1 MPCTLS
7 ERSELPELPEIEHLK
22 RTLEPVLVGSEI
34 TTVRILRRDILHRG
48 SGYEKETARI
58 KSECLL
64 ARSRIIRLDRY
75 GKQLALSSESGK
87 VLCIHLGMSGQLQY
101 LPTKSRL
108 ENNRHVHCIWTI
120 RGPKSSGRLIFRDPR
135 RFGGIWVFATLDEL
149 HISRWSRLGPDALD
163 IRSRS
168 LFQQLIRTRKSIK
181 SALLDQSLI
190 AGVGNIY
197 ADECLFASGIH
208 PSRPSNELSTVEV
221 TRLAKHLRK
230 ILQNAIRAGGST
242 IHSYID
248 GNGEVGTYVSKHQVY
263 GRAHMPCV
271 KCCRP
276 LCRTTI
282 AQRTTVFCSTCQRA
296 EN

>member
-1 MPCTLS
+1 M
-7 ERSELPELPEIEHLK
+7 
-22 RTLEPVLVGSEI
+22 GSEI
-34 TTVRILRRDILHRG
+34 TTVRLLRRDILHCD
-48 SGYEKETARI
+48 SGNGKETTRI
-58 KSECLL
+58 ISKCLL
-64 ARSRIIRLDRY
+64 AHSRIIGLDRR
-75 GKQLALSSESGK
+75 GKQLALFSEIGK

-101 LPTKSRL
+101 LPTKSKL
-108 ENNRHVHCIWTI
+108 VSNRHVHCIWTI

-149 HISRWSRLGPDALD
+149 YLARWSRLGPDALN

-168 LFQQLIRTRKSIK
+168 LFQQLVRTRKSIK

-208 PSRPSNELSTVEV
+208 PSRQSNKLSTTEV
-221 TRLAKHLRK
+221 TKLTKHLRK
-230 ILQNAIRAGGST
+230 TLQNAIHAGGST
-242 IHSYID
+242 VRSYVD
-248 GNGEVGTYVSKHQVY
+248 GNGEAGTYTFKHQVY
-263 GRAHMPCV
+263 GRASMPCL
-271 KCCRP
+271 KCHGL

-282 AQRTTVFCSTCQRA
+282 AQRTTVFCPTCQRA

>member
-1 MPCTLS
+1 M
-7 ERSELPELPEIEHLK
+7 
-22 RTLEPVLVGSEI
+22 GSEI
-34 TTVRILRRDILHRG
+34 TTVRLLRRDILRGG
-48 SGYEKETARI
+48 SGQKKDATRI

-64 ARSRIIRLDRY
+64 AHSRIIGLGRH
-75 GKQLALSSESGK
+75 GKQLALFSESGK
-87 VLCIHLGMSGQLQY
+87 VLCIHLGMSGQLRY
-101 LPTKSRL
+101 LPAKARL
-108 ENNRHVHCIWTI
+108 ENSRHVHCIWTI

-135 RFGGIWVFATLDEL
+135 RFGGIWAFATLEEL

-168 LFQQLIRTRKSIK
+168 LFQKLSRTRKSIK

-221 TRLAKHLRK
+221 ARLAKRLRI

-242 IHSYID
+242 VRSYLD
-248 GNGEVGTYVSKHQVY
+248 GNGEAGNYAIKHHVY
-263 GRAHMPCV
+263 GRANMPCL
-271 KCCRP
+271 KCREP

-282 AQRTTVFCSTCQRA
+282 AQRTTVFCPTCQRIG
-296 EN
+296 ND